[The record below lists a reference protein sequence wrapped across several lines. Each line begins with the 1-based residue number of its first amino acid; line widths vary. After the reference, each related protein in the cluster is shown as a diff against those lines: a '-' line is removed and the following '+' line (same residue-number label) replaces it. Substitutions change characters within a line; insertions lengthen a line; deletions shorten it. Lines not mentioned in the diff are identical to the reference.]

1 MAVFARIRRLFNGFI
16 NLFVSGLEEEHPEA
30 LLEAAKQDFRDKM
43 AQYNTALAR
52 LAGIAERLKIQIKT
66 KTTRAKEL
74 ERRIMAN
81 YKAGNT
87 ELAGSLAREL
97 EELKADLEHDSVE
110 LQDTEKAYDV
120 NMRNAKI
127 TQKEF
132 EDKVRRLERQLSKV
146 KIKEAQ
152 SEAAAALSGVAF
164 KVGDMG
170 DTLKSVDEILGKRYE
185 MAAGK
190 ARVAGD
196 MMDAD
201 KIKEKEG
208 ESKALEQQAL
218 AEFLATQGVQLEGAE
233 GPAPE
238 AQKKEIGPKKETEK
252 E

>member
-1 MAVFARIRRLFNGFI
+1 MAVFARLSRLFRGFM

-30 LLEAAKQDFRDKM
+30 LLEVAKQDFRDKM
-43 AQYNTALAR
+43 AQYNTALAS

-66 KTTRAKEL
+66 KTTKAKEL

-120 NMRNAKI
+120 NLRNAKI
-127 TQKEF
+127 SQKEF
-132 EDKVRRLERQLSKV
+132 EDKVRRLERQLSQV

-164 KVGDMG
+164 KVGDLG

-185 MAAGK
+185 KAAGK

-196 MMDAD
+196 MMDVD
-201 KIKEKEG
+201 RIKEKEG

-218 AEFLATQGVQLEGAE
+218 AEFLATQGVALEGDTAASE
-233 GPAPE
+233 T
-238 AQKKEIGPKKETEK
+238 QKKEIGPKRETEK